1 MSLRD
6 DLLPVVD
13 AGRQLAEELG
23 LRQRSVSTR
32 LRVWSGGV
40 VGRGTPT
47 DTDTVISPA
56 PKVREPPG
64 RFVNETVGKFLE
76 GDVQLTKLSASIDDD
91 DLTGGTLAAGSEWF
105 IVIDDALYRVIG
117 DPEVLNFEKRLNLR
131 RVTGRGS

>member
-13 AGRQLAEELG
+13 AGRALAESLG
-23 LRQRSVSTR
+23 LRQRTVSTR

-40 VGRGTPT
+40 VGRGTAT

-64 RFVNETVGKFLE
+64 RYVNETAGKFVE
-76 GDVQLTKLSASIDDD
+76 GDVQLTKLSATLDDD
-91 DLTGGTLAAGSEWF
+91 DLTGGTLAAGNEWF
-105 IVIDDALYRVIG
+105 IVIDDAMYRVIG
-117 DPEVLNFEKRLNLR
+117 APEVHNFEKRLSLR
-131 RVTGRGS
+131 KVTGR